1 MKKRFVFIAAL
12 AFSFV
17 FPVALSGLG
26 LPVGEA
32 MAQNT
37 VYTVEVTGDWSGG
50 SGRMT
55 RGRDAPKTHFQQYE
69 IRAHTQIGARS
80 AAISMY
86 KKKYFLYTKNV
97 KAKII
102 SAETIPKPKSGETTP
117 K

>member
-12 AFSFV
+12 ALSFV

-37 VYTVEVTGDWSGG
+37 VYTVHVQGEWSGG
-50 SGRMT
+50 LY
-55 RGRDAPKTHFQQYE
+55 RDQKLYAKTESREYG

-80 AAISMY
+80 AAISQFKEENPKY
-86 KKKYFLYTKNV
+86 KKSV
-97 KAKII
+97 KATII
-102 SAETIPKPKSGETTP
+102 SSEKSPAPKVK